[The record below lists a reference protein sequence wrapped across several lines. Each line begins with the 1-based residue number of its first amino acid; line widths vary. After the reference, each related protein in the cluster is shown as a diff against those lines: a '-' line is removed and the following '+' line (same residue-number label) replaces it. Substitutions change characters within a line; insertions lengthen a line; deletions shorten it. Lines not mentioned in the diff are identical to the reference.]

1 MRTHVEEETI
11 SDAYKHH
18 ESVKTLKYQQRIL
31 DVEHSSFVRLIFGCT
46 VGGAPGSAKTV
57 QKLAEKESE
66 KRNESN
72 SYTKRV
78 IRTKIGFARLR
89 SAILSLPQGCKKT

>member
-1 MRTHVEEETI
+1 MRTHVEETI

-31 DVEHSSFVRLIFGCT
+31 EVEHSSFVRLIFGCT
-46 VGGAPGSAKTV
+46 LGAPGSAKTV
-57 QKLAEKESE
+57 QKLAEKVSE